1 MNFNQKILEA
11 NQKLFDLISTK
22 DITFLKD
29 LDSRINIIK
38 KGKFKYYKII
48 SSEIEGIR
56 NFIINLEP
64 EKIYTL
70 IPIISINDR
79 KDQPFMV
86 LSEQILVTSKTNA
99 LLLSNYINEKIITSE
114 DLFNMND
121 LNRFYTIF
129 KYKSFLISLDN
140 LKHQVYFIN

>member
-86 LSEQILVTSKTNA
+86 LSEQILVTSKTNE
-99 LLLSNYINEKIITSE
+99 LLIGINHRIRKIY
-114 DLFNMND
+114 LVKFN
-121 LNRFYTIF
+121 
-129 KYKSFLISLDN
+129 SFLISLDN